1 MLMITYIEGSLFTST
16 AQALVNTV
24 NTAGV
29 MGKGLARAFKTYYP
43 EMFAEYAQL
52 CAEKQFAVGQ
62 LLLYR
67 TPHKWVLNFPTK
79 RHWRQPSRLSDIEAG
94 LETFVRT
101 YSEQGISSIAFPQLG
116 CGNGGL
122 DWEAEVRPLMERY
135 LGELPLDVQ
144 VFITPEQSD
153 TFFVDEGL
161 IAEWLHSDGQIAGF
175 AAFRGDAETL
185 PGLSGIDDEARWEIW
200 RQLCH
205 EGVVLP
211 EDLGEQGSAPVRGV
225 IAALDALPYIHPVRA
240 SRISSSIA
248 YDAPTQ
254 ALFERAE
261 SQGVQFVPPLFRKL
275 HGAPDLLDVELEP
288 GCSGSQTMQHLE
300 LSLAS

>member
-1 MLMITYIEGSLFTST
+1 MITCIEGSLFTST
-16 AQALVNTV
+16 AQTLVNTV

-43 EMFAEYAQL
+43 AMFAEYAQL
-52 CAEKQFAVGQ
+52 CAEKQFAPGQ

-67 TPHKWVLNFPTK
+67 TPHKWAVNFPTK
-79 RHWRQPSRLSDIEAG
+79 RHWRQPSRLADIDAG

-122 DWEAEVRPLMERY
+122 DWEGQVRPLMEQY

-153 TFFVDEGL
+153 SRFVDEGL
-161 IAEWLHSDGQIAGF
+161 IAEWLHSDGQFAGY
-175 AAFRGDAETL
+175 AAFRNDVEAL
-185 PGLSGIDDEARWEIW
+185 PGLSGIDDDVRWGIW

-211 EDLGEQGSAPVRGV
+211 EDLGEPGHALVHGV
-225 IAALDALPYIHPVRA
+225 IAALGALPYIRPVRA
-240 SRISSSIA
+240 ARISTSIA

-261 SQGVQFVPPLFRKL
+261 AQGAQFVPPLFWKL
-275 HGAPDLLDVELEP
+275 HGAPDSLNVELEP
-288 GCSGSQTMQHLE
+288 GCSESQTTRQLA
-300 LSLAS
+300 LSLPS